1 MSNETANERNL
12 EKRAAGWMDGIV
24 GNDSQLDLRLNLMYL
39 MLSCICVLYEFVEI
53 SKKTRV

>member
-1 MSNETANERNL
+1 
-12 EKRAAGWMDGIV
+12 MDGIV